1 MLIVSG
7 DEPLPVAAARAGS
20 PDAWAAL
27 FRRYQL
33 PLYVYVVE
41 LVHNEQTAL
50 DVVQETFINAT
61 RYLGSLREDGKFGSW
76 LFSIAH
82 QKCQQRW
89 RRPARDEVPVE
100 EHELELGYDDAA
112 PLELLLR
119 REQEEEF
126 MSLLNQLSEAHRAVV
141 LLHFLEEFSLEE
153 IAEVT
158 QVSVGTVKSRL
169 HYAKKELR
177 KLLEAAR

>member
-1 MLIVSG
+1 MLIVAG
-7 DEPLPVAAARAGS
+7 DETLPVAAARAGES
-20 PDAWAAL
+20 DAWAAL

-50 DVVQETFINAT
+50 DIVQETFVNAT
-61 RYLGSLREDGKFGSW
+61 RYLRSLREDRKFGSW

-82 QKCQQRW
+82 QKCQQHW
-89 RRPARDEVPVE
+89 RKPRRDEVPADE
-100 EHELELGYDDAA
+100 CELELGADDVA
-112 PLELLLR
+112 PFDLLIR

-126 MSLLNQLSEAHRAVV
+126 MSLLNQLTEAHRSVV
-141 LLHFLEEFSLEE
+141 LLHFLEEFPLDE

-158 QVSVGTVKSRL
+158 GVSVGTVKSRL
-169 HYAKKELR
+169 HYAKRELR
-177 KLLEAAR
+177 KLMETIR